1 MQIVSDY
8 MSEMPKEEILDVLK
22 LNMIG
27 HLALSVKNM
36 PYVVPICY
44 SYMNGKLYFNLN
56 APGKK
61 IDALKQNPK
70 ICFVIDEWEEDG
82 SWRSV
87 IVYGTAR
94 LFKDPELS
102 WKILE
107 NFVGT
112 LSFEAFIGMKEEDIS
127 LEILSQMEFL
137 VCAVEIEEIT
147 GRSSK
152 TLLE

>member
-1 MQIVSDY
+1 
-8 MSEMPKEEILDVLK
+8 MSEIPKEEILDVLK

-27 HLALSVKNM
+27 HLALSVNNM
-36 PYVVPICY
+36 PYVVPLCY

-56 APGKK
+56 TPGKK
-61 IDALKQNPK
+61 IEALKANPK
-70 ICFVIDEWEEDG
+70 ICFVVDEWEEDG

-87 IVYGTAR
+87 IIYGNAK
-94 LFKDPELS
+94 LFNDPELS

-112 LSFEAFIGMKEEDIS
+112 LSFEAFIGVNEEDIS
-127 LEILSQMEFL
+127 EDILSQMGFL
-137 VCAVEIEEIT
+137 VCEVEIEEIT

>member
-1 MQIVSDY
+1 
-8 MSEMPKEEILDVLK
+8 MSEMPKEEILEVLK

-27 HLALSVKNM
+27 HLALAVNNM

-44 SYMNGKLYFNLN
+44 SYMNGKLYFNLST
-56 APGKK
+56 PGKK
-61 IDALKQNPK
+61 IDVLKENPK
-70 ICFVIDEWEEDG
+70 ICFVVDEWEEDG

-87 IVYGTAR
+87 IIDGTAK

-112 LSFEAFIGMKEEDIS
+112 LSLEAFIDMKEEDIS

-137 VCAVEIEEIT
+137 VCAVDIEEIT